1 MVTVY
6 FSCALTLSSTTVLYY
21 YCCMYTT
28 EEARLKITLWTRIE
42 LTTSTQLIV
51 SMVAP
56 VAQRYHVT
64 SDTLG
69 REFNGIFLTE
79 KLKNENKNAQRVEND

>member
-1 MVTVY
+1 MV
-6 FSCALTLSSTTVLYY
+6 
-21 YCCMYTT
+21 
-28 EEARLKITLWTRIE
+28 ITY
-42 LTTSTQLIV
+42 SK

-69 REFNGIFLTE
+69 REFDPGNEIFLTE
-79 KLKNENKNAQRVEND
+79 KLKNEIKNAQRLEND